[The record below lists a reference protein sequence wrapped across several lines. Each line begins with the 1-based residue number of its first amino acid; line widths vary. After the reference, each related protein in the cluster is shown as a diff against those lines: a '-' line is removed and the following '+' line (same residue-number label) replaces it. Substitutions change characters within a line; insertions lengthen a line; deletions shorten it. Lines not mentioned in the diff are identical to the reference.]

1 MMDLRE
7 FLDNL
12 EKAGEL
18 HTVAAQVDP
27 KHELGAICKIFNERP
42 NSPALLFENVKGSTI
57 SVVGQ
62 LLASDRRVA
71 LALGLSQS
79 ELLRRLGLE
88 DAMDYRRISEFER
101 GTTEP
106 HLSVLLQYARAAG
119 VHMEDIVDD
128 ELDLPE
134 RLPTNV
140 RYRGIAPSSKS
151 RKKR

>member
-1 MMDLRE
+1 MARGARVRPERLA
-7 FLDNL
+7 
-12 EKAGEL
+12 EK
-18 HTVAAQVDP
+18 
-27 KHELGAICKIFNERP
+27 
-42 NSPALLFENVKGSTI
+42 LLQI
-57 SVVGQ
+57 
-62 LLASDRRVA
+62 R

-79 ELLRRLGLE
+79 ELLRRLGFE

-134 RLPTNV
+134 RLPGKV
-140 RYRGIAPSSKS
+140 RYQGIRRSSKS
-151 RKKR
+151 RPRR